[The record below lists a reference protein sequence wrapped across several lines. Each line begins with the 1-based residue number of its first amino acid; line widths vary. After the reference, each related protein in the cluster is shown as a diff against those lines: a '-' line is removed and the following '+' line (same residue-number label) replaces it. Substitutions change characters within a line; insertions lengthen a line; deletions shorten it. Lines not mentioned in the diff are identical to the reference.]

1 MSTAF
6 KSERPQG
13 TLVRFPRREPV
24 QLDAD
29 LKAFLDEVVIPMLI
43 REAVEDIRRENLVE
57 LEARSVEDCAR
68 VTVIGEAAQ

>member
-6 KSERPQG
+6 KSERSQG
-13 TLVRFPRREPV
+13 ALVRFPRRESV
-24 QLDAD
+24 QMDAD
-29 LKAFLDEVVIPMLI
+29 LKAFLDEVIIPILI

-68 VTVIGEAAQ
+68 LTVIEEAAQ

>member
-1 MSTAF
+1 MSAAF
-6 KSERPQG
+6 KSEHTQG

-24 QLDAD
+24 QLGAD
-29 LKAFLDEVVIPMLI
+29 LKAFLDEVVIPILI

-68 VTVIGEAAQ
+68 VTIIEEAAQ

>member
-6 KSERPQG
+6 KSERQQG

-29 LKAFLDEVVIPMLI
+29 LKAFLDEVVIPILI

>member
-6 KSERPQG
+6 KSEHSQG
-13 TLVRFPRREPV
+13 TLVRFPRRESV
-24 QLDAD
+24 QLDSD

-57 LEARSVEDCAR
+57 LQARGVEDCAR
-68 VTVIGEAAQ
+68 VTVIGEAAL

>member
-29 LKAFLDEVVIPMLI
+29 LKAFLDEVVIPILI

>member
-6 KSERPQG
+6 KSEHSQG
-13 TLVRFPRREPV
+13 TLVRFPRRQPV

-43 REAVEDIRRENLVE
+43 REAVEDIGRENLVE

-68 VTVIGEAAQ
+68 VTVIGEAAR